1 MELILQTGLEHQQRP
16 VDAIADVLQDVHIEQ
31 PSQFYENPC
40 IDLTDAKILSNI
52 REIQQRKELSVHH
65 TYRKQIQPEV
75 SLNLDIKM
83 ETGTGKTYVYTHTI
97 YELHKRYGINKFVV
111 AVPSLPIKAG
121 ARAFMSDPYVLR
133 HFKDTCGYGAEI
145 DLCVLNAMQQ
155 KKGKKFF
162 PSSVRAFVDGS
173 YQNRNKIYVLLV
185 NMSLLTSGKMLTRS
199 DYDYGVHSLYR
210 PLDAIKATKPFVII
224 DEPHRFDK
232 SQKAYKTIAEELLPQ
247 CIIRYGATF
256 PIAIS
261 GRGRN
266 RVESRDYDNLLYDLN
281 ACNSFNQ
288 NLIKGVAKEHF
299 EPESGRDEKI
309 KITSIESKESV
320 NIKYISSTT
329 NRTYT
334 LGTNDS
340 LGVISEDLSGL
351 TIVAIGKNYIEL
363 SNGQTKMQ
371 GDEMEVSIYSAS
383 FQEQMLKLALQRH
396 FEAERMNFNRS
407 IKIKTLALF
416 FIDNIESYRG
426 RRGEDEQGWLKQ
438 MFDRLL
444 TEQLD
449 YELSKTNSAEYKA
462 YLEAS
467 KANIEAC
474 SAAYFAQDNNDSD
487 EEVAKEVDVILHNKK
502 ELLSF
507 RTKEGAIN
515 TRRFIFSK
523 WTLKEGWD
531 NPNVF
536 TIAKL
541 RSSGSENSKLQEVG
555 RGLRLPVDEYG
566 NRISNE
572 DFMLNYIVDFEERDF
587 ADKLV
592 AQINGDVPQD
602 SAIVIADE
610 LLGKVAEQR
619 GQTPVVL
626 MAEML
631 VNGYIDTN
639 KKIIPEKQIE
649 FYNEYPEFNVAGVSK
664 TKVIDR
670 NKQTKNTVKIR
681 AAQFEE
687 LRELWTEIN
696 KRYIIFFDSAVD
708 KLIEDELPNII
719 SEGVFGYQAISSER
733 RVLDTSSGQAE
744 IRTASGVQYVLSGRR
759 IPYNEFLMRANRV
772 TNIPVATIHKAIQE
786 YANSNEFQNS
796 YINESSLT
804 RFIQKFNEWKC
815 DNLQGRFNY
824 KKANCDTKSTALT
837 NDDGSPKVEIIQGRI
852 GVHMENGIVSSKYL
866 YDTIA
871 YDSDLERKNIVS
883 GDIDEIIV
891 YGKIPRKSIAFP
903 TIANGTYSPDFMYVV
918 KKENGQKE
926 LNIIVETKGVENKTD
941 LRGVEKAKI
950 DCAKKFFEQLKI
962 DGYTVY
968 FKEQLNNKE
977 IRSIIDELK

>member
-16 VDAIADVLQDVHIEQ
+16 VDAIADVLHEVHIEQ

-52 REIQQRKELSVHH
+52 REIQQRKELSVHNS
-65 TYRKQIQPEV
+65 YRTPVSPET

-111 AVPSLPIKAG
+111 VVPTLPIKAG
-121 ARAFMSDPYVLR
+121 ARAFLSDPYVQR
-133 HFKDTCGYGAEI
+133 HFKDTCGYGTEI
-145 DLCVLNAMQQ
+145 DLCLLNAMQQ

-162 PSSVRAFVDGS
+162 PSSVRAFADGS
-173 YQNRNKIYVLLV
+173 CQNRNKIYVLLL
-185 NMSLLTSGKMLTRS
+185 NMALLTSGKMLTRE
-199 DYDYGVHSLYR
+199 DYDYGIHGLYR
-210 PLDAIKATKPFVII
+210 PLDAIRATKPFVII
-224 DEPHRFDK
+224 DEPHRFEK
-232 SQKAYKTIAEELLPQ
+232 SQKAYKAIVNEINPQ
-247 CIIRYGATF
+247 CIIRFGATF
-256 PIAIS
+256 PITIS

-266 RVESRDYDNLLYDLN
+266 KVERRDYDNLLYDLN

-299 EPESGRDEKI
+299 EPESGRSEKI
-309 KITSIESKESV
+309 KITSIESTESV
-320 NIKYISSTT
+320 NIKYISSDTS
-329 NRTYT
+329 RTYT
-334 LGTNDS
+334 LKTDDS

-351 TIVAIGKNYIEL
+351 TIAAIGKNYIEL
-363 SNGQTKMQ
+363 SNGQTKMLS
-371 GDEMEVSIYSAS
+371 DEMEVSIYSTS

-396 FEAERMNFNRS
+396 FEVERTNFNRS

-426 RRGEDEQGWLKQ
+426 RRGESEQGWLKQ
-438 MFDRLL
+438 MFNRLL
-444 TEQLD
+444 AEQID
-449 YELSKTNSAEYKA
+449 NELSKTNSAEYKL

-467 KANIEAC
+467 KSDIDAC
-474 SAAYFAQDNNDSD
+474 SAAYFAQDNSDSD
-487 EEVAKEVDVILHNKK
+487 EEVAKEVDAILHNKK

-507 RTKEGAIN
+507 KTNDGSIN

-572 DFMLNYIVDFEERDF
+572 EFMLNYIVDFEEKDF

-592 AQINGDVPQD
+592 AQINRDIPEG
-602 SAIVIADE
+602 VIAITDEMLNKVASIKGMTSVTLMIE
-610 LLGKVAEQR
+610 LLQK
-619 GQTPVVL
+619 
-626 MAEML
+626 
-631 VNGYIDTN
+631 GYIDTN
-639 KKIIPEKQIE
+639 KNIISDKQSE
-649 FYNEYPEFNVAGVSK
+649 LYNEYPEFNNIGVSK

-670 NKQTKNTVKIR
+670 NKNIKNTVKIR
-681 AAQFEE
+681 SAQFEE
-687 LRELWTEIN
+687 LRELWAEIN

-719 SEGVFGYQAISSER
+719 SDGVFGYQTISSER
-733 RVLDTSSGQAE
+733 NILDTSSGQAE
-744 IRTASGVQYVLSGRR
+744 TYMASGVQYVLSGRK
-759 IPYNEFLMRANRV
+759 IPYHDFLIRTNRM
-772 TNIPVATIHKAIQE
+772 TNIPITVIHKAIRE
-786 YANSNEFQNS
+786 YADSRDFENSH
-796 YINESSLT
+796 INESSLT

-815 DNLQGRFNY
+815 DNLQGLFKY
-824 KKANCDTKSTALT
+824 KKANCNPRSTGLT
-837 NDDGSPKVEIIQGRI
+837 NEDGSPKTEIVQGRI
-852 GVHMENGIVSSKYL
+852 GIHMENGIVSSKYL

-871 YDSDLERKNIVS
+871 YDSDLERKNIII
-883 GDIDEIIV
+883 GDIDEIVV
-891 YGKIPRKSIAFP
+891 YGKIPRKSIAIP

-918 KKENGQKE
+918 KRGDGQRE
-926 LNIIVETKGVENKTD
+926 LNIIIETKGVENKSE

-950 DCAKKFFEQLKI
+950 NCARKFFEQLTF
-962 DGYTVY
+962 DGYKVF
-968 FKEQLNNKE
+968 FKEQINNKE
-977 IRSIIDELK
+977 IRTIIEEINN

>member
-16 VDAIADVLQDVHIEQ
+16 VDAIADVLHEVHIEQ

-52 REIQQRKELSVHH
+52 REIQQRKELSVHNS
-65 TYRKQIQPEV
+65 YRTPVSPET

-111 AVPSLPIKAG
+111 VVPTLPIKAG
-121 ARAFMSDPYVLR
+121 ARAFLSDPYVLK
-133 HFKDTCGYGAEI
+133 HFNDTCGYGADIE
-145 DLCVLNAMQQ
+145 LCIATEMKQ

-162 PSSVRAFVDGS
+162 PSSVRAFADGS
-173 YQNRNKIYVLLV
+173 HYNHNKIYVLLV
-185 NMSLLTSGKMLTRS
+185 NMSLFTSAKVLTRD
-199 DYDYGVHSLYR
+199 DYDYGALGYYR

-224 DEPHRFDK
+224 DEPHRFEK
-232 SQKAYKTIAEELLPQ
+232 SQKAYKAIVNEINPQ
-247 CIIRYGATF
+247 CIIRFGATF
-256 PIAIS
+256 PITIS

-266 RVESRDYDNLLYDLN
+266 KVERRDYDNLLYDLN

-299 EPESGRDEKI
+299 EPESGRSEKI
-309 KITSIESKESV
+309 KITSIESTESV
-320 NIKYISSTT
+320 NIKYISSDTS
-329 NRTYT
+329 RTYT
-334 LGTNDS
+334 LKTDDS

-351 TIVAIGKNYIEL
+351 TIAAIGKNYIEL
-363 SNGQTKMQ
+363 SNGQTKML
-371 GDEMEVSIYSAS
+371 GDEMEVSIYSTS

-396 FEAERMNFNRS
+396 FEVERTNFNRS

-426 RRGEDEQGWLKQ
+426 RRGESEQGWLKQ
-438 MFDRLL
+438 MFNRLL
-444 TEQLD
+444 AEQID
-449 YELSKTNSAEYKA
+449 HELSNTNSAEYKS

-467 KANIEAC
+467 KSDIEAC
-474 SAAYFAQDNNDSD
+474 SAAYFAQDNSDSD
-487 EEVAKEVDVILHNKK
+487 DEVAKEVDAILHNKK

-507 RTKEGAIN
+507 KTKEGTIN

-572 DFMLNYIVDFEERDF
+572 EFMLNYIVDFEEKDF

-592 AQINGDVPQD
+592 AQINGDIPEG
-602 SAIVIADE
+602 VIAITDEMLNKVASIKGVTSITLMIE
-610 LLGKVAEQR
+610 LLQK
-619 GQTPVVL
+619 
-626 MAEML
+626 
-631 VNGYIDTN
+631 GYIDTN
-639 KKIIPEKQIE
+639 KNIISDKQSE
-649 FYNEYPEFNVAGVSK
+649 LYNEYPEFNSVGVSK

-670 NKQTKNTVKIR
+670 NKNIKNTVKIR
-681 AAQFEE
+681 SAQFEE
-687 LRELWTEIN
+687 LRELWAEIN

-719 SEGVFGYQAISSER
+719 SDGVFGYQTISSER
-733 RVLDTSSGQAE
+733 NILDTSSGRAE
-744 IRTASGVQYVLSGRR
+744 TYTSSGVQYVLSGRK
-759 IPYNEFLMRANRV
+759 IPYHDFLIRANRM
-772 TNIPVATIHKAIQE
+772 TNIPVTTIHKAIQE
-786 YANSNEFQNS
+786 YVNSNNFEDS

-804 RFIQKFNEWKC
+804 RFIQKFNDWKC
-815 DNLQGRFNY
+815 ENLQGRFNY
-824 KKANCDTKSTALT
+824 KKANCNVGSTELT
-837 NDDGSPKVEIIQGRI
+837 NEDGSPKAEIVQGRVGI
-852 GVHMENGIVSSKYL
+852 HMEKGVVSSKYL

-871 YDSDLERKNIVS
+871 YDSDLERKNIVT
-883 GDIDEIIV
+883 GDIDEIVV
-891 YGKIPRKSIAFP
+891 YGKIPRRSIAIP

-918 KKENGQKE
+918 KKEDGQRE
-926 LNIIVETKGVENKTD
+926 LNIIVETKGVENKTEI
-941 LRGVEKAKI
+941 RGVEKAKI
-950 DCAKKFFEQLKI
+950 NCAKKFFEQLTI
-962 DGYTVY
+962 DGYKVF
-968 FKEQLNNKE
+968 FKEQINNKE
-977 IRSIIDELK
+977 IRTIIEEINN